1 MGANMKIPAK
11 EKTKLARYI
20 KAKVAE
26 EGQTIR
32 GVVRKM
38 NEMFPDRTEYDPGTI
53 NQINAGNM
61 PYWKIVRFAAAL
73 GYEIQWVKK
82 GAEEDELS

>member
-1 MGANMKIPAK
+1 MAANMKIPEK

-20 KAKVAE
+20 KAKIAE
-26 EGQTIR
+26 QGQTIR
-32 GVVRKM
+32 GVVRQM

-61 PYWKIVRFAAAL
+61 PYWKVVRFAAAL

-82 GAEEDELS
+82 KEDGDDE

>member
-11 EKTKLARYI
+11 EKEKLARYI
-20 KAKVAE
+20 KARIAE
-26 EGQTIR
+26 QGQTVR

-38 NEMFPDRTEYDPGTI
+38 NEMYPDRTEYDPGTI

-61 PYWKIVRFAAAL
+61 PYWKVVRFAAAL
-73 GYEIQWVKK
+73 GYEIRWVEKK
-82 GAEEDELS
+82 EKED

>member
-1 MGANMKIPAK
+1 MAANMKIPAK
-11 EKTKLARYI
+11 EKTKLARFI
-20 KAKVAE
+20 KAKIAE
-26 EGQTIR
+26 QGETMR

-38 NEMFPDRTEYDPGTI
+38 NEMYPDRVEYDPGTI

-61 PYWKIVRFAAAL
+61 PYWKVVRMATAL

-82 GAEEDELS
+82 KDEAEE

>member
-1 MGANMKIPAK
+1 MAANMKIPAK
-11 EKTKLARYI
+11 EKTKLARFI
-20 KAKVAE
+20 KAKIAE
-26 EGQTIR
+26 QGETMR

-38 NEMFPDRTEYDPGTI
+38 NEMYPDRVEYDPGTI

-61 PYWKIVRFAAAL
+61 PYWKVVRMATAL

-82 GAEEDELS
+82 EEEKPTTS